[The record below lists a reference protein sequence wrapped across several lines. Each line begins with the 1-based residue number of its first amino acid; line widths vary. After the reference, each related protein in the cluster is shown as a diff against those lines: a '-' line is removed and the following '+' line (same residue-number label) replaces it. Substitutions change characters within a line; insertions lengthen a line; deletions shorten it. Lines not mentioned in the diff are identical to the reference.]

1 MTSTPASS
9 GARDGQTYRAHSVRP
24 AQRRPLLSIDV
35 ACAPPSQGVRS
46 DSSGVREKGVGRAAE
61 LVARLPRKDGRVF
74 VVVQARVRV
83 VVTQELGDVSLRSAW
98 RGGRERQQEGL
109 HDGRLTP

>member
-1 MTSTPASS
+1 MILDVHAAGGQASAWMYPAPSKS
-9 GARDGQTYRAHSVRP
+9 ACHGRTRKQERES
-24 AQRRPLLSIDV
+24 RRT
-35 ACAPPSQGVRS
+35 
-46 DSSGVREKGVGRAAE
+46 AE